1 MYMNQK
7 VTNKIYKKD
16 IKSPSRLIKHAN
28 RSKHNMNKA
37 RMDKPREE
45 TRDLFTEVWIYQ
57 SYVSIE
63 GLQRLG
69 LFQPITLRGYT
80 NTLLDFTLAF
90 FQHRGEIE
98 AYTTLDAHWQRL
110 AI

>member
-1 MYMNQK
+1 MNQK

-63 GLQRLG
+63 GPQRLG
-69 LFQPITLRGYT
+69 LFQPFTLHGYT
-80 NTLLDFTLAF
+80 NTVLDFTLDF
-90 FQHRGEIE
+90 FQRRGEIE
-98 AYTTLDAHWQRL
+98 ACTTLDAHWQHL